1 MSHPNARLTPI
12 ARLELIR
19 QIEAGWP
26 QAELARQFRVSR
38 ATVAKW
44 WQRYLAEGEFGMA
57 DHTSAPRRC
66 RRRTARR
73 LERIIC
79 ALRLAE
85 NLGPHVI
92 GWRLGI
98 PRSTVYAVLRRA
110 GLNRLSWLHR
120 ITRQPVRRYEHAAPG
135 DLLHLDVKKVGR
147 IPDGGG
153 KRFYPGFK
161 ETGAGPR
168 SRQRLGFEY
177 LHVAID
183 DHSRVAYVEAL
194 PNEKANTTAVFL
206 IRAIA
211 YFKRLGVRVRRI
223 LTDNAKNYTSH
234 AVLDVTR
241 AHGITHKRT
250 RPYRPQTNGK
260 AEAFNKILQREWA
273 YIRKYLSNEERLAA
287 LPGFLHHYNHRRP
300 HGGINGATPAS
311 RL

>member
-12 ARLELIR
+12 ARLELVR
-19 QIEAGWP
+19 QLEAGWP
-26 QAELARQFRVSR
+26 QAEVARQFRVSR

-44 WQRYLAEGEFGMA
+44 WRRYLAEGESGMA
-57 DHTSAPRRC
+57 DRISAPRRC

-98 PRSTVYAVLRRA
+98 PRSTVYAVLKRA
-110 GLNRLSWLHR
+110 GLNRLAWLHR
-120 ITRQPVRRYEHAAPG
+120 VTGEPVRRYEHAAPG

-153 KRFYPGFK
+153 KRFAPGFK
-161 ETGAGPR
+161 ETGAGPH
-168 SRQRLGFEY
+168 SGQRLGFEH

-194 PNEKANTTAVFL
+194 PNEKADTAAGFL
-206 IRAIA
+206 GRAIA
-211 YFKRLGVRVRRI
+211 YFKRLGVRIKRI

-234 AVLDVTR
+234 AVRAVTR
-241 AHGITHKRT
+241 AFGIAHKRI

-287 LPGFLHHYNHRRP
+287 LPEFLHRYNHRRP
-300 HGGINGATPAS
+300 HGGINGVTPAS

>member
-1 MSHPNARLTPI
+1 MSHLNARLTPI
-12 ARLELIR
+12 ARLELVQ
-19 QIEAGWP
+19 QIEVGWP

-38 ATVAKW
+38 ATVFKW
-44 WQRYLAEGEFGMA
+44 WRRYLAEGEAGLA
-57 DHTSAPRRC
+57 DHSSAPRRC
-66 RRRTARR
+66 RRRTPRR

-153 KRFYPGFK
+153 KRFAPGFK
-161 ETGAGPR
+161 ETGAGPD
-168 SRQRLGFEY
+168 SRQRVGFEY

-183 DHSRVAYVEAL
+183 DHSRVAYVESR
-194 PNEKANTTAVFL
+194 PDEKGHTTAAFL
-206 IRAIA
+206 RRAIA
-211 YFKRLGVRVRRI
+211 YFKHLGVHIKRI
-223 LTDNAKNYTSH
+223 LTDNAKNYTGN
-234 AVLDVTR
+234 AVRDVTR
-241 AHGITHKRT
+241 AGGITHQRT

-273 YIRKYLSNEERLAA
+273 YIRKYLSNQERLTA
-287 LPGFLHHYNHRRP
+287 LPAFLNYYNYHRP

>member
-12 ARLELIR
+12 ARLELVL
-19 QIEAGWP
+19 QVEAGWP
-26 QAELARQFRVSR
+26 QAEVARQFRVSR
-38 ATVAKW
+38 ATVVKW
-44 WQRYLAEGEFGMA
+44 WRRYLAEGEAGMT
-57 DHTSAPRRC
+57 DHSSAPRRC
-66 RRRTARR
+66 RRRTAHRM
-73 LERIIC
+73 ERIIC

-85 NLGPHVI
+85 NLGPHGI

-120 ITRQPVRRYEHAAPG
+120 VTREPVHRYEHDRPG

-153 KRFYPGFK
+153 KRFAPGFK
-161 ETGAGPR
+161 ETGIGPH
-168 SRQRLGFEY
+168 SGQRLGFEY

-194 PNEKANTTAVFL
+194 PNEKANTTAGFL
-206 IRAIA
+206 TRAIA
-211 YFKRLGVRVRRI
+211 YFKSLGVRIKRI

-234 AVLDVTR
+234 AVRAVTR
-241 AHGITHKRT
+241 AFGIAHKRT

-287 LPGFLHHYNHRRP
+287 LPGFLHRYNHRRP
-300 HGGINGATPAS
+300 HGGIDGATPAS

>member
-1 MSHPNARLTPI
+1 MTHPNARLTPI
-12 ARLELIR
+12 ARLELVR

-26 QAELARQFRVSR
+26 QAEVARQFRVSR
-38 ATVAKW
+38 STVAKW
-44 WQRYLAEGEFGMA
+44 WRRYLGEGESGMA
-57 DHTSAPRRC
+57 DRTSAPRRC
-66 RRRTARR
+66 RRRTTRR

-98 PRSTVYAVLRRA
+98 PRSTVYAVLKRT
-110 GLNRLSWLHR
+110 GLNQLSWLHR
-120 ITRQPVRRYEHAAPG
+120 ITRQPVRRYEHEAPG

-147 IPDGGG
+147 IPKGGG
-153 KRFYPGFK
+153 KRFAPGFK
-161 ETGAGPR
+161 ETGAGPH
-168 SRQRLGFEY
+168 SGQRLGFEY

-194 PNEKANTTAVFL
+194 PNEKADTTAAFL
-206 IRAIA
+206 RRAIA
-211 YFKRLGVRVRRI
+211 YFKRLGVRIRRI
-223 LTDNAKNYTSH
+223 LTDNAKNYISH
-234 AVLDVTR
+234 AVREVTR
-241 AHGITHKRT
+241 AFGIAHKRT

-287 LPGFLHHYNHRRP
+287 LPGFLHRYNHHRP
-300 HGGINGATPAS
+300 HGGIDGATPAS